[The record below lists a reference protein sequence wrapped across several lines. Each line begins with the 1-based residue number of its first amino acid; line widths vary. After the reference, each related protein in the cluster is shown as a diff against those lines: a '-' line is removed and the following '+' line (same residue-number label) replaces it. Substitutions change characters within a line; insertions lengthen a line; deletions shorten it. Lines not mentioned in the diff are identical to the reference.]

1 MDSRDSLNRT
11 PDSID
16 LTESPVKYTN
26 TRKQI
31 EKINEDT
38 SDNDTD
44 EMIIFDVDK
53 LKKTY
58 GKDINVL
65 GKRAKNV
72 KAKKGRT
79 AKKIY
84 YKYREKEIIE
94 TKMRKSIT
102 KHKR

>member
-1 MDSRDSLNRT
+1 MT
-11 PDSID
+11 PNSID
-16 LTESPVKYTN
+16 LTESSVKHTN
-26 TRKQI
+26 TRRQI

-44 EMIIFDVDK
+44 ETIIFDEDK

-58 GKDINVL
+58 RIDTNVL

-79 AKKIY
+79 AKTYTIKI
-84 YKYREKEIIE
+84 E
-94 TKMRKSIT
+94 RKRLL
-102 KHKR
+102 KQR

>member
-1 MDSRDSLNRT
+1 MDSRDSLDRT

-26 TRKQI
+26 TRRQI

-58 GKDINVL
+58 DKDINVL

-79 AKKIY
+79 TKTYTIN
-84 YKYREKEIIE
+84 IE
-94 TKMRKSIT
+94 RKRLL
-102 KHKR
+102 KQR